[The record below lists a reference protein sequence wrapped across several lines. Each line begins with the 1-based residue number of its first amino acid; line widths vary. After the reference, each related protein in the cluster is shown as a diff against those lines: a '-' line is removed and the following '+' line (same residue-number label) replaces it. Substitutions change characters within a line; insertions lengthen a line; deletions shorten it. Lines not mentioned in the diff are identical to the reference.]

1 MINGKWSYPLNQ
13 NGPIQGF
20 NDQGIEYFLGN
31 PIESLAKEIIQNSID
46 AGLNN
51 ETKPVRVVFQKFI
64 LETKNIPDINTLKDF
79 YKAGIISWKKD
90 EIVREFCLNALEML
104 DGPSIE
110 CLRVSDFNTKGIT
123 GSQIQEQTSAW
134 FNLTKGSGSTEKVGT
149 AGGSKGIGKN
159 AAFANSALRLV
170 YFSTKDIDYIEATQ
184 GLLKMVSLKGYS
196 TTSLSE
202 QTLGPIYFGNKE
214 AHSPLNQYYSLDKE
228 FNRNS
233 DETGSDIFIIGFRQ
247 KNSNWENKIIE
258 KTLINF
264 MYAIHTGRLEVN
276 VQGYNL
282 SKENYL
288 TYIEENIEKKG
299 LKDVISMSKV
309 LNSDKT
315 LSILHQIEDKG
326 GFEVKVLKMN
336 EMEASKKCW
345 YIRKPWMM
353 ITTLKSSYLPVLP
366 FTALVL
372 IHGDKLNEFLR
383 KLESAKHDAWEIE
396 RAGNEEKISIA
407 ESILRT
413 MREKIIETIK
423 SAFNFESG
431 KAITPVGDEITINN
445 GSEETQ
451 ESVEVINS
459 KNPVIDFQKSRT
471 LKTPSK
477 KVNPDE
483 TLIYNPET
491 GKLEPS
497 DNGSFKGTEVDKNK
511 KGKQGLGGKRGLLPG
526 NQNELIDGENKY
538 NLYAG
543 KDQIDARLVV
553 HDFKEKIYKV
563 VFKLEKEETK
573 LSLKFNEVDSE
584 GNKFD
589 LYIIKATSKNTN
601 LRIKDNYVFLDSPT
615 QKGLVELFIKV
626 RNRNYFTSEVLFYGI
641 KK

>member
-64 LETKNIPDINTLKDF
+64 LETKDIPQLSKLKEF
-79 YKAGIISWKKD
+79 YEKGIISWKKD
-90 EIVREFCLNALEML
+90 DSVREFCLNALEML

-123 GSQIQEQTSAW
+123 GSHIQDQTSAW
-134 FNLTKGSGSTEKVGT
+134 FNLTKGSGSTEKVGI

-170 YFSTKDIDYIEATQ
+170 FFSTKDIENIEATQ

-196 TTSLSE
+196 TTSSSE
-202 QTLGPIYFGNKE
+202 QTLGPIYFGNEE
-214 AHSPLNQYYSLDKE
+214 AHSPLNQFYSLDKE
-228 FNRNS
+228 FTRNS
-233 DETGSDIFIIGFRQ
+233 DETGSDIYIIGFKQR
-247 KNSNWENKIIE
+247 NLNWETKIIE

-264 MYAIHTGRLEVN
+264 MYAIHSGRLEVN

-288 TYIEENIEKKG
+288 TYIEENIDKKG

-309 LNSDKT
+309 LNSNKT
-315 LSILHQIEDKG
+315 LSIMHQMEDKG
-326 GFEVKVLKMN
+326 EFEVKVLKMN

-345 YIRKPWMM
+345 FIRKPWMM
-353 ITTLKSSYLPVLP
+353 ITTVKASYLPVLP

-372 IHGDKLNEFLR
+372 IHGEKLNEFLR
-383 KLESAKHDAWEIE
+383 KLESAKHDAWETE
-396 RAGNEEKISIA
+396 RAGNEEKIIIA

-423 SAFNFESG
+423 SAFNIEAG
-431 KAITPVGDEITINN
+431 NAITPLGDEITINN

-451 ESVEVINS
+451 ESVEVINA
-459 KNPVIDFQKSRT
+459 KNPIIDFHKSRL
-471 LKTPSK
+471 LKTSAK

-497 DNGSFKGTEVDKNK
+497 ENGLFKGDNGKKERKGNRN
-511 KGKQGLGGKRGLLPG
+511 GGKGGVLPG
-526 NQNELIDGENKY
+526 NQNELIDGDNKY
-538 NLYAG
+538 YLFAG
-543 KDQIDARLVV
+543 KENIEARLVIN
-553 HDFKEKIYKV
+553 DFKEKIYKV
-563 VFKLEKEETK
+563 VFVLNKEETR
-573 LSLKFNEVDSE
+573 LSLKINEVDSE

-589 LYIIKATSKNTN
+589 LYTIEAKYNNKN
-601 LRIKDNYVFLDSPT
+601 LRIKDGYVFFDSNL
-615 QKGLVELFIKV
+615 QKGLVELYIKV
-626 RNRNYFTSEVLFYGI
+626 KNRNYFTSEVLFYGI